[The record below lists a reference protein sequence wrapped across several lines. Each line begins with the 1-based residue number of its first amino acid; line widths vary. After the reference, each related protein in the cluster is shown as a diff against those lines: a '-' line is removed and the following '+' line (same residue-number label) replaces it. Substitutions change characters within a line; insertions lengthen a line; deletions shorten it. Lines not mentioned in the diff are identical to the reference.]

1 MAYNQERQ
9 GDLLVE
15 TNQDSPSQILHHI
28 TVLVLARTIVSMQ
41 MQIGLAKTV
50 GVEKVVQHADDAVGS
65 LSGVHCLVNQVI
77 DLLKGCTQFSV
88 VLFLIKSHLSRY
100 CLTAHTKDGTFPQG
114 EEVQWPWLLRI

>member
-65 LSGVHCLVNQVI
+65 LSSVHRLVNQVI
-77 DLLKGCTQFSV
+77 DLLKGCTQFNV

-100 CLTAHTKDGTFPQG
+100 CLTAHTKDGTFPRG
-114 EEVQWPWLLRI
+114 EEVHWPWLLRI